1 MKEGF
6 KVGPCSAD
14 KSWRE
19 GRGGRRELTEGVQR
33 VILER
38 RGAGGENTDLGGKE
52 SAPTR
57 GS

>member
-14 KSWRE
+14 KSRRE

-38 RGAGGENTDLGGKE
+38 GAGGESTDLGGKE